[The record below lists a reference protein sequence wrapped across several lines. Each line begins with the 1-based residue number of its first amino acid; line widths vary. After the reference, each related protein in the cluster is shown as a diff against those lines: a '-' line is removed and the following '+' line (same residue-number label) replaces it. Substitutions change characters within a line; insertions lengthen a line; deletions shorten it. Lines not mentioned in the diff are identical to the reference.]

1 MLQKFERD
9 DELLQPLQ
17 ELFSSSS
24 ADENEKEDTVLLLTE
39 AYHNYKRKYVKH
51 LTSNPKEKNLS
62 KDLPF
67 YQLVFNK

>member
-1 MLQKFERD
+1 MLQKFEQD

-24 ADENEKEDTVLLLTE
+24 GNENDEEDSILLQTE

-51 LTSNPKEKNLS
+51 LTFNPKEKNFS

-67 YQLVFNK
+67 YQLV